1 MKSPGMK
8 DKLFAFFKRN
18 SGKLT
23 LFLIILL
30 TLIYVALPVYELI
43 INSFKYQVDTIAI
56 PKIFFPNRFSIENYL
71 HIFNMSD
78 IRLHFYNS
86 LITASSSSIACLV
99 IGIPCAFILVRARFP
114 WKLNYFITYWILF
127 TRMVPPISTMIPYLV
142 IMRKLGLIDSRI
154 ALIIS
159 DTSFNLPFIIWL
171 LMGLIKELP
180 TELEE
185 AGRID
190 GCSNFGVLTRITTPL
205 LIPGIVSA
213 GTLVFIFS
221 WNDFIYPLF
230 LTTLK
235 AKTLALDMPGFIT
248 DAYVLWGP
256 MSALGFLMVIPVL
269 IVALT
274 FQRYLVRGLTLGSI
288 K

>member
-1 MKSPGMK
+1 METITVKG
-8 DKLFAFFKRN
+8 KLTSFFKRN
-18 SGKLT
+18 SGRLI
-23 LFLIILL
+23 LFLIVII
-30 TLIYVALPVYELI
+30 TLIYVAVPIYELVI
-43 INSFKYQVDTIAI
+43 TSFKYQIDNLAI
-56 PKIFFPNRFSIENYL
+56 PKIIFPKRFSLENYL
-71 HIFNMSD
+71 YVFNMAN

-86 LITASSSSIACLV
+86 FITASCASILCIL
-99 IGIPCAFILVRARFP
+99 IGTPAAFILVRANFP
-114 WKLNYFITYWILF
+114 LKLNYFLTFWILF
-127 TRMVPPISTMIPYLV
+127 TRMVPPVATMLPYFL
-142 IMRKLGLIDSRI
+142 IMRKLGLLDTRI

-185 AGRID
+185 AARID
-190 GCSNFGVLTRITTPL
+190 GCSNFGVLTRIVTPL
-205 LIPGIVSA
+205 LIPGLVSA

-230 LTTLK
+230 LTSIN
-235 AKTLALDMPGFIT
+235 AKTLAVVMPGFIT
-248 DAYVLWGP
+248 DKGLLWGP
-256 MSALGFLMVIPVL
+256 MTALGGLMIIPVI

-274 FQRYLVRGLTLGSI
+274 FQRYLVRGLTLGAI